1 MMGAGSKP
9 ASFARSIVKP
19 PVMALLFIAL
29 ARGTLDIQH
38 LSESAITF
46 AVLWRRLTG
55 HFCGV
60 QPPDQAILPELS
72 NSASPPAK
80 LEGFPLD

>member
-9 ASFARSIVKP
+9 ASFAQSIAKLPVVALP
-19 PVMALLFIAL
+19 PIAL
-29 ARGTLDIQH
+29 ALGTLDIQH
-38 LSESAITF
+38 PTQPAITLG
-46 AVLWRRLTG
+46 VQWRRPTG
-55 HFCGV
+55 HSCGV
-60 QPPDQAILPELS
+60 RPPNQTILPELS